1 MTEWKET
8 NRETTGGPS
17 PASEPVS
24 SEVHA
29 KDVLESFACDPHC
42 RNFGLTEDPTL
53 IVRNDRN
60 HSP

>member
-1 MTEWKET
+1 MTERKET

-17 PASEPVS
+17 PASELVS
-24 SEVHA
+24 SKVHA

-42 RNFGLTEDPTL
+42 RNSGLKEDPTL

-60 HSP
+60 LLP